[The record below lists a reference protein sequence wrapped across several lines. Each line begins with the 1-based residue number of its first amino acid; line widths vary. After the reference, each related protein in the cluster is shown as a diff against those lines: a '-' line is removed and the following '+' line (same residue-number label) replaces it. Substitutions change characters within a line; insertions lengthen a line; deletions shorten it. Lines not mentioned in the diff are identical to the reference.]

1 MKQLHLAHQEY
12 KSTAKELRPL
22 LVLNETTGLYLVT
35 IGFSKSYTE
44 KKGLKV
50 IL

>member
-1 MKQLHLAHQEY
+1 MKQLDKAYLEY
-12 KSTAKELRPL
+12 KATSKELRPL
-22 LVLNETTGLYLVT
+22 LCLNETTGLYLVT

-50 IL
+50 VL